1 MLLLKRLFI
10 KEKENNL
17 IKNNDSL
24 MKFTEK
30 ESKQ

>member
-10 KEKENNL
+10 KENNL
-17 IKNNDSL
+17 IKNNESL

>member
-10 KEKENNL
+10 KDNNL
-17 IKNNDSL
+17 IKNNNSL

>member
-10 KEKENNL
+10 KDNNL

>member
-10 KEKENNL
+10 KEKNL

>member
-10 KEKENNL
+10 TENNL

>member
-10 KEKENNL
+10 KENNP

>member
-10 KEKENNL
+10 KENNL
-17 IKNNDSL
+17 TKNNDSL

>member
-10 KEKENNL
+10 KENNL